1 MHARRKAIA
10 LRKLLEFV
18 GIDPA
23 RFRVSWVSASEGQKW
38 ANVVSEVTHDLRAAG
53 PYHIDNH
60 GP

>member
-10 LRKLLEFV
+10 LRRLLTFV

-38 ANVVSEVTHDLRAAG
+38 AQVVTEVTRDLRALG
-53 PYHIDNH
+53 PFRIQDHEL
-60 GP
+60 